1 MKVTRTTD
9 VGSPAT
15 MEGGKRLTKPE
26 EEFGRVLEDQLNQTA
41 PASEQAT
48 QMASGVSTLESVSSV
63 PYGLGQLQIAESGNV
78 ERSIESTIDRL
89 DEVERLLGDSAMT
102 PKTVS
107 QAIDQLADQTEEL
120 RNTMEALPADHPLQE
135 IGNEVSVLAMVESI
149 KWNRGD
155 YL

>member
-15 MEGGKRLTKPE
+15 TEGGKRLTKPE
-26 EEFGRVLEDQLNQTA
+26 EEFGRVFEDQLNQIA

-48 QMASGVSTLESVSSV
+48 PMASAISTLESVSAI

-78 ERSIESTIDRL
+78 ERSIESTIDGL
-89 DEVERLLGDSAMT
+89 DQVERLLGDSAVT

-107 QAIDQLADQTEEL
+107 QAIDLLADQTEEL
-120 RNTMEALPADHPLQE
+120 RHTMEALPSDHPLRE
-135 IGNEVSVLAMVESI
+135 IGDEVSVLATVESI